1 MIKSYEINTLNVYN
15 AYPVKS
21 ELNYQNKENK
31 IDINKLERG
40 MYVLNLIDI
49 NDERHSSKFT
59 EK

>member
-1 MIKSYEINTLNVYN
+1 MYN

-31 IDINKLERG
+31 IDIYKLERG